1 MLSRMKTKVV
11 SKIVPQNLAT
21 WRAIALPFK
30 RKLSFVKAHY
40 LAVTVK
46 EDLNKGN
53 ALVRR
58 GLIKKK
64 TKFGCKLRTEMPA
77 GNPLPYIDI
86 FC

>member
-1 MLSRMKTKVV
+1 MKTKVV

-30 RKLSFVKAHY
+30 RKVSFLKAHY

-64 TKFGCKLRTEMPA
+64 STRFECKLRTEMSA
-77 GNPLPYIDI
+77 GNPLSYIDI